1 MTINARVCTSFR
13 QEMLRGEHD
22 LENDVLKMALY
33 NEDASLGAAT
43 TIYTTTHEIVQT
55 GYEAGGKPLSNVT
68 VSANGD
74 VATVDF
80 DDLTWAGVTFDDD
93 PPRGALIY
101 RVSDGKTIAVINF
114 GGNQYVTSGNF
125 KFEAY
130 SVASSHAFI
139 EFA

>member
-1 MTINARVCTSFR
+1 MTIDARVCTSFR

-22 LENDVLKMALY
+22 LENDALKMALY
-33 NEDASLGAAT
+33 NEDAALGVAT
-43 TIYTTTHEIVQT
+43 TIYTTSNEIVQT
-55 GYEAGGKPLSNVT
+55 GYTAGGKTLTNVT

-74 VATVDF
+74 VATIDF
-80 DDLTWAGVTFDDD
+80 DDLTWAGVVFDTD

-101 RVSDGKTIAVINF
+101 RVSDGKAVAVINF
-114 GGNQYVTSGNF
+114 GGNQYISSGDF

-130 SVASSHAFI
+130 SVASSHAII